1 MTLNQF
7 FFPDI
12 HRAPQDDSLTRMT
25 TPCPHLHAVFTVYS
39 SSSGIYKK
47 KKKSFMTSAF
57 FLLSPL
63 NCTDIKSTV
72 LLILHCNEN
81 YITVCIF

>member
-47 KKKSFMTSAF
+47 KA
-57 FLLSPL
+57 L
-63 NCTDIKSTV
+63 
-72 LLILHCNEN
+72 
-81 YITVCIF
+81 

>member
-12 HRAPQDDSLTRMT
+12 HIAPQDDYLTRMT

-47 KKKSFMTSAF
+47 KKKA
-57 FLLSPL
+57 L
-63 NCTDIKSTV
+63 
-72 LLILHCNEN
+72 
-81 YITVCIF
+81 

>member
-12 HRAPQDDSLTRMT
+12 HIAPQDDSLTRMT

-47 KKKSFMTSAF
+47 KKKKLYDFGILPPFSFKLHRHKEHSFA
-57 FLLSPL
+57 
-63 NCTDIKSTV
+63 DIA
-72 LLILHCNEN
+72 L
-81 YITVCIF
+81 